1 MKKFIL
7 LLSVVIYH
15 SIAFPQKESDVLQYT
30 LEEIEALFLK
40 ENLELLAAK
49 LDISIAD
56 AHIAQEKSWENPTF
70 SLANV
75 NLWNTGKQREGEREV
90 IPPLFGSFGRNMEFS
105 VELSQMIRTAGKRRK
120 RVEMGKT
127 SKEISILEFEDLLR
141 SLKTEL
147 RKSIYGYTYLNTLSS
162 ILNRQL
168 ESLTGLTRSWRQQV
182 EKGNLPKTELLR
194 LQAALFEVEN
204 EYNELGIELNEHK
217 KNIRVLLN
225 LPPGYE
231 LEVTSDIHKLMI
243 PEEIQLGK
251 LIDRSTQSRPDVR
264 TSELRS
270 LFYKKEMA
278 YEKAQRVPDI
288 SLSAV
293 YDRYGGVWKDFV
305 GFGISFDIPV
315 FNRNKGNIEAARL
328 GSEQN
333 HYLATQQIN
342 LISNEITIAFDNYT
356 QAYGFYKKMES
367 NSILKELDMMYDV
380 YIQSLMNR
388 NISMVEFID
397 FMEAYKNNKQ
407 TFLNADKNQK
417 ILFEELQY
425 AVGTDIN

>member
-7 LLSVVIYH
+7 LLSVAIYH
-15 SIAFPQKESDVLQYT
+15 SIAFPQKESNVLQYT

-40 ENLELLAAK
+40 ENLELLAAR

-56 AHIAQEKSWENPTF
+56 AHIAQEKSWDNPTF
-70 SLANV
+70 SLGNV
-75 NLWNTGKQREGEREV
+75 NLWSTGKQREGEKEV

-105 VELSQMIRTAGKRRK
+105 VELSQMIRTAGKRKK
-120 RVEMGKT
+120 RVEIGKT

-147 RKSIYGYTYLNTLSS
+147 RKSVYEYTYLNALSN

-168 ESLTGLTRSWRQQV
+168 ESLTGLTRSWEQQV
-182 EKGNLPKTELLR
+182 EKGNLPRTELLR

-204 EYNELGIELNEHK
+204 EYNELSVEVNQHK
-217 KNIRVLLN
+217 KNIRMLMN

-231 LEVTSDIHKLMI
+231 LEIIPDANTLKI

-251 LIDRSTQSRPDVR
+251 LIDQSSGARPDVR

-288 SLSAV
+288 TLSAV
-293 YDRYGGVWKDFV
+293 YDRYGGVWRDFV
-305 GFGISFDIPV
+305 GFGISFELPV

-328 GSEQN
+328 SSEQ
-333 HYLATQQIN
+333 HHHLATQRIN
-342 LISNEITIAFDNYT
+342 LISNEITNAFDNYT

-367 NSILKELDMMYDV
+367 NSILKELDKMYEI

-407 TFLNADKNQK
+407 TFLNADKNRK

-425 AVGTDIN
+425 TVGADIN